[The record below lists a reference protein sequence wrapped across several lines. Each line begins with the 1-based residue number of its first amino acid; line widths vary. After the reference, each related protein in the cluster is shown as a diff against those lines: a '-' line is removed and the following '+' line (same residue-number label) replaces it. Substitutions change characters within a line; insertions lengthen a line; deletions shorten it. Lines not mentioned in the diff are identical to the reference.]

1 MIVEIRERRVNLCQ
15 RKVRKLFMDRIGAP
29 PIGKMIE
36 RNFDDLDLR
45 VIYLGDTI
53 FVADYMG
60 KWLADWHNAR

>member
-1 MIVEIRERRVNLCQ
+1 
-15 RKVRKLFMDRIGAP
+15 MDRIGAP